1 MYLRLL
7 RLTQTKKMISVG
19 VVSENNLW
27 NKKIKKKD
35 IFFNKLVKFFPKKYR
50 FIGKKISLSILLSD
64 NKRIKKLN
72 KSFRNKD
79 KPTDVLSFPFEKK
92 LNLKKNTYLGD
103 IVISYEFMN
112 KPKNLT
118 SLDFKNKV
126 IKIFIHGFL
135 HLLGHDHVKLK
146 DFKKMSKE
154 EEKIYKLV
162 KSKNEKFA

>member
-35 IFFNKLVKFFPKKYR
+35 IFFNTLVKFFPKKYR
-50 FIGKKISLSILLSD
+50 FIGKKISLCILLSD

-118 SLDFKNKV
+118 NLDFKNKV

-154 EEKIYKLV
+154 EEKIFKLV

>member
-1 MYLRLL
+1 MNEYFYNF
-7 RLTQTKKMISVG
+7 I
-19 VVSENNLW
+19 
-27 NKKIKKKD
+27 
-35 IFFNKLVKFFPKKYR
+35 FNKLVKFFPKKYR

-135 HLLGHDHVKLK
+135 HLLGHNHVKLK

>member
-1 MYLRLL
+1 
-7 RLTQTKKMISVG
+7 MISVG

-35 IFFNKLVKFFPKKYR
+35 IFFNALVKFFPKKYR

-118 SLDFKNKV
+118 NLDFKNKV

>member
-1 MYLRLL
+1 
-7 RLTQTKKMISVG
+7 MISVG

-50 FIGKKISLSILLSD
+50 FIEKKISLSILLSD

>member
-1 MYLRLL
+1 LYLRLL

-135 HLLGHDHVKLK
+135 HLLGHNHVKLK